1 MIIYAQIGESLVL
14 YEGMSEETITN
25 MLTEQ
30 NLTFIFISEN
40 IYKQKVAA
48 YQATQPERTGA

>member
-30 NLTFIFISEN
+30 NLTFIFIDEN
-40 IYKQKVAA
+40 TYKQKVAA
-48 YQATQPERTGA
+48 YQAAEAARQGA

>member
-1 MIIYAQIGESLVL
+1 MIIYAQIGESLVF

-30 NLTFIFISEN
+30 NLTFNFIEEN
-40 IYKQKVAA
+40 IYKEKVAA
-48 YQATQPERTGA
+48 YQATQTERTGA